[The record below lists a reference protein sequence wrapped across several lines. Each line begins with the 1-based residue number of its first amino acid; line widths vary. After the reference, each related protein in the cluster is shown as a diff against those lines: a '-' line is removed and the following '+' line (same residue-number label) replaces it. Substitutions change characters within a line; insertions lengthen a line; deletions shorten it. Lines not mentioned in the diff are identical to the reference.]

1 MTGKIKHYI
10 NKDKGYDVRAM
21 LIDGFPYFG
30 AEDIGKIL
38 NVKVELPPDDD
49 STLFAP
55 MHVVLKLAYHCERDE
70 LAEWL
75 CCVVMPKLYG
85 AKSKQ

>member
-1 MTGKIKHYI
+1 MTGKIRHFIDEK
-10 NKDKGYDVRAM
+10 KGYDVRAV

-38 NVKVELPPDDD
+38 DVKVELPPDDD

-55 MHVVLKLAYHCERDE
+55 MHVVLKLAYHCDCDE

-75 CCVVMPKLYG
+75 CCVVMPRLYG
-85 AKSKQ
+85 AKAKQ